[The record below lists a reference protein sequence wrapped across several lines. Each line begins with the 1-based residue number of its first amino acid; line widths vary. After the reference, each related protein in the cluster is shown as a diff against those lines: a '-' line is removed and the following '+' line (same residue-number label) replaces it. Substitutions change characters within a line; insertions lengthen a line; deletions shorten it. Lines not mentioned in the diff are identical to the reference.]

1 MAARSN
7 AASAARKVGSVKT
20 TTTKVNGGTS
30 HSKDKNIAVFAN
42 FKPRA
47 GDKLTPKQWA
57 SKINAAWQKSAGSL
71 LETARLVKEA
81 RGDLPM
87 GKYRDMQKY
96 LDMGES
102 DISKLCAIGNC
113 EVMYRKENMPKLPPK
128 FSVMYLLALIPEDS
142 LQELF
147 DKNDIHLNMSRKC
160 AEELKKKFKLTPKL
174 EDDDDEEYYDDDED
188 DVEGE
193 NDNEPDDDND
203 EETEADEEDDDE
215 ADEDEDEDEVDDDED
230 EPVASAKKSNDPPK
244 EGFELHLENW
254 HHNILSGIDFCGV
267 LEESLEATGKCI
279 PSKELND
286 ALRLSKLLQR
296 LCKDYK

>member
-1 MAARSN
+1 MAARAN

-20 TTTKVNGGTS
+20 TTTKANGGTS

-57 SKINAAWQKSAGSL
+57 SKINASWQKSAGSL

-102 DISKLCAIGNC
+102 DISKLCTIGNC

-174 EDDDDEEYYDDDED
+174 EDDDDEEYYDDED

-193 NDNEPDDDND
+193 NDNEPDDDDD
-203 EETEADEEDDDE
+203 EETEAYEENDDE
-215 ADEDEDEDEVDDDED
+215 ADEDEDDDDEVEED
-230 EPVASAKKSNDPPK
+230 EPVATSTRGSNNPPK
-244 EGFELHLENW
+244 EGFARHLENW
-254 HHNILSGIDFCGV
+254 HHNILSGLDFCEV
-267 LEESLEATGKCI
+267 LEESLEETGNRI

-286 ALRLSKLLQR
+286 ALRLAKVLQR